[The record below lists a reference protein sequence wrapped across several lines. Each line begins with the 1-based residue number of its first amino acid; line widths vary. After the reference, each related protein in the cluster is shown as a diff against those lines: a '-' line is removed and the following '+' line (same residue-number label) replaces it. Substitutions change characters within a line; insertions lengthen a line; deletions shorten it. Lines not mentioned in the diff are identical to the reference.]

1 MSLISKNNVGAAV
14 LLLFVV
20 VLSQARVFDV
30 LMNTALGRILL
41 IAFILFLSYANKI
54 LGVVGVLFI
63 IIMFNS
69 SSSSFGMMEGFDS
82 TTATANMDGSKVN
95 MDGSKVDGSK
105 VDGSK
110 VDGSKV
116 DGSKIDGSKID
127 GSKMNGATMDGSKMD
142 EAAAAV
148 AANGMKKPEKKIA
161 VAAEG
166 FDILG
171 TENSIRRGKQSN
183 SIPVRKENNMDNDVF
198 AYDSSSIFGSFSPF

>member
-14 LLLFVV
+14 LLLFIIVV
-20 VLSQARVFDV
+20 SQVRLFDV
-30 LMNTALGRILL
+30 LFHTALGRILL

-69 SSSSFGMMEGFDS
+69 SSGFGMMEGFEADGS
-82 TTATANMDGSKVN
+82 LAKANAEAKVNGDGSKKMNADGSMMTNADGSKVN
-95 MDGSKVDGSK
+95 AAKMNADGSKKENADGT
-105 VDGSK
+105 
-110 VDGSKV
+110 
-116 DGSKIDGSKID
+116 
-127 GSKMNGATMDGSKMD
+127 A
-142 EAAAAV
+142 
-148 AANGMKKPEKKIA
+148 KPLRQMAKTTA

-171 TENSIRRGKQSN
+171 TENNIRRGKQSN
-183 SIPVRKENNMDNDVF
+183 SIPVRKENNLDNDVF

>member
-82 TTATANMDGSKVN
+82 TTNMDGTKVN
-95 MDGSKVDGSK
+95 MDGTKVDGSK

-116 DGSKIDGSKID
+116 DGSK
-127 GSKMNGATMDGSKMD
+127 MDGSHAD

-183 SIPVRKENNMDNDVF
+183 SIPVRKENNMNNDVF
-198 AYDSSSIFGSFSPF
+198 AYDSSSIFGSFSPW

>member
-82 TTATANMDGSKVN
+82 TTNMDGTKVN

-110 VDGSKV
+110 V
-116 DGSKIDGSKID
+116 
-127 GSKMNGATMDGSKMD
+127 NMDGSKMDGSHAD

-183 SIPVRKENNMDNDVF
+183 SIPVRKENNMNNDVF
-198 AYDSSSIFGSFSPF
+198 AYDSSSIFGSFSPW

>member
-1 MSLISKNNVGAAV
+1 MALISKNNVGAAV

-69 SSSSFGMMEGFDS
+69 SSSFSLEGFE
-82 TTATANMDGSKVN
+82 AEKDGAAK
-95 MDGSKVDGSK
+95 DGTLKD
-105 VDGSK
+105 
-110 VDGSKV
+110 
-116 DGSKIDGSKID
+116 
-127 GSKMNGATMDGSKMD
+127 T

-148 AANGMKKPEKKIA
+148 AANSSDAMKKPVVVEKKKAAA

-171 TENSIRRGKQSN
+171 TENNIRRGKQSN

-198 AYDSSSIFGSFSPF
+198 AYDSSSIFGSFSPW